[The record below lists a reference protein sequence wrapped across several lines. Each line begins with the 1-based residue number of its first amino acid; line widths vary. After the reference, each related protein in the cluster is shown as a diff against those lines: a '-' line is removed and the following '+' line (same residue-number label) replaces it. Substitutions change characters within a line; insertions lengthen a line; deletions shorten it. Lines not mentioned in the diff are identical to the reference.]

1 MNDSSKEENRNSLFD
16 WVKVVRSRWSYR
28 EIDNIFVSDKES
40 CSNVSAGVMP
50 GSDYTGTGVTTINMR
65 DTSRSPQSGTDAD
78 SAIGA
83 DADSSTSPELR
94 HVIDFVDEKEETF
107 TCFGENDTNEFDQR

>member
-1 MNDSSKEENRNSLFD
+1 
-16 WVKVVRSRWSYR
+16 
-28 EIDNIFVSDKES
+28 
-40 CSNVSAGVMP
+40 MP
-50 GSDYTGTGVTTINMR
+50 GPDYTGTGVTGVTTINMR
-65 DTSRSPQSGTDAD
+65 DTSRSPQSGTDTGTDAD